1 MRCVIGIIL
10 GIGLVVLA
18 SMAIADD
25 EVTEA
30 GAFTAEDCAMC
41 HAEGVMGAAK
51 TPENHGDDMAGKC
64 AVCHMPPG

>member
-1 MRCVIGIIL
+1 
-10 GIGLVVLA
+10 
-18 SMAIADD
+18 MAIPHDLEGKD
-25 EVTEA
+25 N
-30 GAFTAEDCAMC
+30 CAMC